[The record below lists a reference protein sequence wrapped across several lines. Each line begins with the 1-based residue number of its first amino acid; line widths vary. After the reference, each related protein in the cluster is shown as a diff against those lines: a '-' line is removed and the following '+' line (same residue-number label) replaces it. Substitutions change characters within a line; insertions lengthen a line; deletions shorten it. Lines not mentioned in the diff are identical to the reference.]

1 MAQQGNFK
9 NRPLKNDLDP
19 EFDLEGYLDEKAHHP
34 ESEEQI
40 EEASEERSDL
50 IKNSL
55 LVVAV
60 ITTIFLWT
68 FDWSP
73 RNAYNYFFE
82 GENPVFVLEEGSQTV
97 VPDVT
102 PTVAEAPRFPEFEPT
117 VEPSEGS
124 SAVDY
129 IVELREKNLLGA
141 GKLSPFDARQLYS
154 SGVPVS
160 YIEALDGANLLG
172 DFSFV
177 DISEFYDSRIPIEY
191 LRALDQSGYLSDLSF
206 VDITEFYENNVPF
219 EYLDQLNEIGV
230 LDELSFVDITEFYSA
245 NVSMDYLRQL
255 EENGYIGN
263 LSFVDITEFYENGVT
278 VEFLNELKSKGL
290 IDELSFVDIV
300 DLYVAEGN

>member
-1 MAQQGNFK
+1 MAHKGNFK
-9 NRPLKNDLDP
+9 NHPLKNDLDS
-19 EFDLEGYLDEKAHHP
+19 EFDLDGYLDEKAHHP
-34 ESEEQI
+34 ELEEQ
-40 EEASEERSDL
+40 EEIVSEERSDL

-82 GENPVFVLEEGSQTV
+82 GENQVFVVEEGSQTV
-97 VPDVT
+97 IPDVT
-102 PTVAEAPRFPEFEPT
+102 PTVAEAPQFPEFET
-117 VEPSEGS
+117 AVEPSEGS

-129 IVELREKNLLGA
+129 IVELREKNLLGE

-172 DFSFV
+172 NFSFV

-191 LRALDQSGYLSDLSF
+191 LEALEQSGYLNNLSF

-219 EYLDQLNEIGV
+219 EYLNQLNEIGI

-245 NVSMDYLRQL
+245 NVSIDYLKQL
-255 EENGYIGN
+255 EENDYIGT

-290 IDELSFVDIV
+290 INELSFVDIV
-300 DLYVAEGN
+300 DLYAAEGN

>member
-1 MAQQGNFK
+1 MAQKGNFK
-9 NRPLKNDLDP
+9 NRPLKNDLDSD
-19 EFDLEGYLDEKAHHP
+19 FDLDGYLNEKAQNP
-34 ESEEQI
+34 ESEDQI
-40 EEASEERSDL
+40 EEVFEERSDL

-55 LVVAV
+55 LVLAV

-82 GENPVFVLEEGSQTV
+82 GENPILVFEEGGQTASPDIEQTV
-97 VPDVT
+97 VS
-102 PTVAEAPRFPEFEPT
+102 EAPRFPEFET
-117 VEPSEGS
+117 TAEPSEGS
-124 SAVDY
+124 AVDY
-129 IVELREKNLLGA
+129 LVELREKNLIGDN
-141 GKLSPFDARQLYS
+141 KLSGFDARQLYS

-160 YIEALDGANLLG
+160 YLEALDEPNLLG
-172 DFSFV
+172 EFSFV

-191 LRALDQSGYLSDLSF
+191 LQALDQAGYLNDLSF

-219 EYLDQLNEIGV
+219 EYLDQLNEIGI

-245 NVSMDYLRQL
+245 NVSMGYLRQL

-263 LSFVDITEFYENGVT
+263 LSFVDITEFFENGVT

-300 DLYVAEGN
+300 DLYAAEGN